1 MKYGYGKVD
10 MLEVMNNIDEYIIPE
25 NREACKLL
33 WSKNIFTIMC
43 NNYDNDES
51 WITLSKLS
59 EENQNI
65 FDECSKSDKRFGY
78 TFGGIGLIIP
88 VKPCKGIDTY
98 NDFKEL
104 IDSFK
109 YQDVQSDGCMSLEE
123 FMIYYTDCYDVIDN
137 NRVFNEIKM
146 VKSYER
152 YIEDSKFSNLYYDGK
167 VYYNRMYY
175 DAHIK
180 YKYYINKK

>member
-59 EENQNI
+59 
-65 FDECSKSDKRFGY
+65 
-78 TFGGIGLIIP
+78 
-88 VKPCKGIDTY
+88 
-98 NDFKEL
+98 
-104 IDSFK
+104 
-109 YQDVQSDGCMSLEE
+109 
-123 FMIYYTDCYDVIDN
+123 
-137 NRVFNEIKM
+137 
-146 VKSYER
+146 
-152 YIEDSKFSNLYYDGK
+152 
-167 VYYNRMYY
+167 
-175 DAHIK
+175 
-180 YKYYINKK
+180 

>member
-65 FDECSKSDKRFGY
+65 FDEFSKSDKRFGY

-88 VKPCKGIDTY
+88 VKPCKGVDTY
-98 NDFKEL
+98 KDFKEL
-104 IDSFK
+104 IDKFK
-109 YQDVQSDGCMSLEE
+109 YQDVQSDGCMTLEE
-123 FMIYYTDCYDVIDN
+123 FMIYYTDCYDVIN
-137 NRVFNEIKM
+137 GERVFAKNKM
-146 VKSYER
+146 KKSYDE
-152 YIEDSKFSNLYYDGK
+152 YIKDSEFSGLYIDGK
-167 VYYNRMYY
+167 VFYNEMYFNRRLE
-175 DAHIK
+175 
-180 YKYYINKK
+180 YKKIHN